1 MRKLTY
7 LLVLGLFLAAC
18 SAAQNTESQSEESK
32 SQTQV
37 ALIVQ
42 QTLTSNLLNTQTA
55 QTQDAQQ
62 TQNAPLPTSTSL
74 PTNTPL
80 PPITVAPLF
89 TSSPLSTPLSANTI
103 TPTNT
108 LAPTIKPTA
117 TFTSTPAR
125 CNWVSFVKDMT
136 VSEGAL
142 FPSDSQFTKV
152 WRIKNIG
159 SCDWTESYSLIYFDG
174 KKMGGAAITLPK
186 KVAPGESIDL
196 ALTLK
201 VPTEKGA
208 FNGWWIMAD
217 ANGKTFGYGTK
228 ADTPLLVSIRV
239 TDEVPPYQYDL
250 STNFSSATWK
260 TDTTT
265 LYPNGSPKGYPN
277 YVQYTNLFRME
288 TDILEDEPAILVNV
302 AAGERVRGLYPSY
315 LVQTGDHFVAE
326 IGCVFGI
333 KDCKMKM
340 VLAYRVE
347 GTDVRVDLGEWLEV
361 YDGKNT
367 LIDIDLSGLVG
378 QQVKFVLDMEAKSK
392 SDTNQVFWFLPSIR
406 NP

>member
-1 MRKLTY
+1 MRRLTY

-18 SAAQNTESQSEESK
+18 SAAQNTESQSEDTK

-37 ALIVQ
+37 ALIVE
-42 QTLTSNLLNTQTA
+42 QTLTTNLLNTQTA
-55 QTQDAQQ
+55 QTLAAQQ

-74 PTNTPL
+74 STNTPL
-80 PPITVAPLF
+80 PTNTVAPLF
-89 TSSPLSTPLSANTI
+89 TSAPLITPLSANTL

-108 LAPTIKPTA
+108 LVPTSKPTA
-117 TFTSTPAR
+117 TSTSTPVI
-125 CNWVSFVKDMT
+125 CNWVGSVKDMT

-159 SCDWTESYSLIYFDG
+159 SCDWTKNYQLVYYDG
-174 KKMGGAAITLPK
+174 KKMGGAAIALPK

-196 ALTLK
+196 ALPLK
-201 VPTEKGA
+201 APTDKGA
-208 FNGWWIMAD
+208 YKGWWIMAD
-217 ANGKTFGYGTK
+217 ANGKTFGSGTK

-239 TDEVPPYQYDL
+239 TDEVPPFAYDL

-265 LYPNGSPKGYPN
+265 LFPNGSPKGYPN

-288 TDILEDEPAILVNV
+288 TGKLEDEPAILVNV
-302 AAGERVRGLYPSY
+302 AAGERVRGLFPSY
-315 LVQTGDHFVAE
+315 LVQPGDHFVAE

-340 VLAYRVE
+340 VLAYRE
-347 GTDVRVDLGEWLEV
+347 GGTDVRVDLGEWLEV

-367 LIDIDLSGLVG
+367 VIDIDLSGLVG
-378 QQVKFVLDMEAKSK
+378 QEVKFVLDMEAKSK
-392 SDTNQVFWFLPSIR
+392 SDTNQVYWFLPSVR